1 MRTVAL
7 KWSTQE
13 VSARWCRWRSTRP
26 AGSLKYRRKTCL
38 FASQG
43 TMCTITLARKQK
55 CTKLTNIQWRFFFW
69 RLGINSIVNFCYY
82 ITIKTLFQISSFS
95 FKLLT
100 STLVITIFIDILIY
114 YLISWLVKTAL
125 KAYLSSRSIFEN
137 FLINIINSSYTIQIT
152 VM

>member
-1 MRTVAL
+1 MRGDAGEGVPGQQVHWNTGERRVCLRVKVQCARSHL
-7 KWSTQE
+7 QE
-13 VSARWCRWRSTRP
+13 NKNAQNLQTSSE
-26 AGSLKYRRKTCL
+26 G
-38 FASQG
+38 
-43 TMCTITLARKQK
+43 
-55 CTKLTNIQWRFFFW
+55 FFFW

-95 FKLLT
+95 FQLLT